1 MVFSEDIN
9 KRREAA
15 IFLGDF
21 GRQEDKAQAWQDL
34 VRLAQDEDGYVRL
47 GAAGALKSAFSLVS
61 DKDLAWQDLVRLA
74 QDKDSYLRGRAAY
87 ALGSAFSLVPDKDLA
102 WQDLV
107 RLAQDEDSYVRRS
120 AVDAL
125 GSAFSLVPD
134 KDLAWQDLV
143 RLAQDED
150 RYVRC
155 TSNHSLGR
163 ISILRATESEDE
175 FRTRLEG
182 AIEFFRR
189 SSEDAQYTNPAAFCL
204 PFYRSLYSLLFTE
217 IPREDEVQRYLTEA
231 KEAIK
236 ASESREVLFEAVNNL
251 SKALQ
256 EVRTYSIDDIML
268 RKRDLRS
275 YTKYCLQTAECL
287 REARDKAPLAS
298 EIIDYTLVEKS
309 IPIVDQKI
317 KSLFRDVEATAGRLC
332 RSTKGTDLEA
342 FGRDAYESTR
352 GLNKVESW
360 IAADQY
366 LERIVPLLR
375 RHCSRLPK
383 EAQEH
388 LKTLVDSQDT
398 ASLDQR
404 LYTLESVLL
413 ASLVQGE
420 NDDLRVKELK
430 GLLDLRLQGIEFAI
444 INMKDSSGNARKE
457 LYSLKNQIDGL
468 QREIESQGLGNKELS
483 KSLEEKDRAMIDRLN
498 KMREEIIKSVRN
510 TARLNASKGDV
521 EAILKEIDD
530 QDRLKKRDVLGIITD
545 ISSLAGMA
553 LTILL

>member
-1 MVFSEDIN
+1 VRSSTAGAIGSAFSLIP
-9 KRREAA
+9 
-15 IFLGDF
+15 
-21 GRQEDKAQAWQDL
+21 DKAQAWEDL
-34 VRLAQDEDGYVRL
+34 H
-47 GAAGALKSAFSLVS
+47 
-61 DKDLAWQDLVRLA
+61 RLA
-74 QDKDSYLRGRAAY
+74 QDKDS
-87 ALGSAFSLVPDKDLA
+87 
-102 WQDLV
+102 
-107 RLAQDEDSYVRRS
+107 
-120 AVDAL
+120 
-125 GSAFSLVPD
+125 
-134 KDLAWQDLV
+134 
-143 RLAQDED
+143 
-150 RYVRC
+150 YVRC

-163 ISILRATESEDE
+163 VSILKATESDDE
-175 FRTRLEG
+175 FRTHLEE

-189 SSEDAQYTNPAAFCL
+189 SSEDAGYNNPAAFCL
-204 PFYRSLYSLLFTE
+204 PFYQSLHSLLFTE
-217 IPREDEVQRYLTEA
+217 MQREDEVQRYLAEA

-236 ASESREVLFEAVNNL
+236 ESQSRDVLLEAVNNL

-256 EVRTYSIDDIML
+256 EVRTYSIDDITF

-287 REARDKAPLAS
+287 REARDKTPLAS
-298 EIIDYTLVEKS
+298 KIIDYTLVEMS

-317 KSLFRDVEATAGRLC
+317 KAAFKDVEASAGKLC
-332 RSTKGTDLEA
+332 KSTKGTYLEA

-375 RHCSRLPK
+375 RHCSRIPK

-398 ASLDQR
+398 ASLEIR

-420 NDDLRVKELK
+420 NDDLRAKELK
-430 GLLDLRLQGIEFAI
+430 GLLDLHLQGIEFAI
-444 INMKDSSGNARKE
+444 LNMKDSSGNARKE
-457 LYSLKNQIDGL
+457 LNSLKNQIDGL

-483 KSLEEKDRAMIDRLN
+483 ESLEERDSAMIDRLN
-498 KMREEIIKSVRN
+498 KMREDMIKAVRD
-510 TARLNASKGDV
+510 TARLNASKRDV
-521 EAILKEIDD
+521 EAILKEIDH
-530 QDRLKKRDVLGIITD
+530 QDRLKKMDVLGIITD